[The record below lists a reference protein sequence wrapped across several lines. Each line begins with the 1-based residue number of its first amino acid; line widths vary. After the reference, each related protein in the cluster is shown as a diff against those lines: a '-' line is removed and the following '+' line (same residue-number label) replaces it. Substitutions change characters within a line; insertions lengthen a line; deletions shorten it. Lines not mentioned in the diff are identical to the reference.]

1 VNSFRV
7 PGAIGGDDGAGNNS
21 VTLSHGSVFEETEA
35 LPGVP
40 DATIDSS
47 NANSQLGNNGKLNL
61 GISAGGSGESRIILT
76 FDLSELPFPAAMT
89 PTSALLSLHRS
100 NVSGTSSLTVS
111 AHACDTFSE
120 SSVTWN
126 SAPSCSTAEITRST
140 LLVSP
145 TNGTQFWDIT
155 SLAQANIANNN
166 QTMTVMLKAVGSPS
180 SGHTFFDNLANST
193 LRPKLILDYVDNVDG
208 VIPPAQPVLSYPND
222 GDILYN
228 TSTWVLESLD
238 KPQLTWN
245 SVSNA
250 TGYVVTIASVN
261 GEQKFKSWMDT
272 EINGTTFTF
281 GQDLIEGEV
290 YSWWVQAINGSIPGP
305 SSSRRTFAIGSPV
318 DHSYNDDHTWTY
330 NFQTGNEVANLGHT
344 NIRDSYIGNGFAD
357 SNHGSDSLI
366 AGTGCEGANTECRM
380 ILALDNEQIPLP
392 LGAKIHSASL
402 NLFVETPPSAS
413 MTFSVHRL
421 LTNSWS

>member
-1 VNSFRV
+1 MTFNGTWDYTNLTYTTPDNIVWGDYWSYWRVRAEQDHRLGEWSDVNSFRV
-7 PGAIGGDDGAGNNS
+7 PGLIGIEDGIGNNS
-21 VTLSHGSVFEETEA
+21 VTLYHGSIFEETDA
-35 LPGVP
+35 LPNVP

-47 NANSQLGNNGKLNL
+47 NPNSILGNNGKLNL
-61 GISAGGSGESRIILT
+61 GISAGGSGESKILLT

-89 PTSALLSLHRS
+89 PTGALLSLNRI

-111 AHACDTFSE
+111 VHACDTFTE
-120 SSVTWN
+120 TNITWN
-126 SAPSCSTAEITRST
+126 NAPTCSASEVTRST
-140 LLVSP
+140 LLVSQN
-145 TNGTQFWDIT
+145 TGEQEWDIT
-155 SLAQANIANNN
+155 SLAQSNIANNN
-166 QTMTVMLKAVGSPS
+166 QTMTVMLKGVGIPT
-180 SGHTFFDNLANST
+180 SGHSFFDNSANLT

-208 VIPPAQPVLSYPND
+208 VIPPAQPVLTYPND

-250 TGYVVTIASVN
+250 TGYVVTIASEA
-261 GEQKFKSWMDT
+261 GEVKYRSWSDS

-281 GQDLIEGEV
+281 SQDLVAGDV

-330 NFQTGNEVANLGHT
+330 MFQTGNEVVNLGHT
-344 NIRDSYIGNGFAD
+344 NIRDSYIGSGFAD

-366 AGTGCEGANTECRM
+366 VGTGCEGMNT
-380 ILALDNEQIPLP
+380 I
-392 LGAKIHSASL
+392 
-402 NLFVETPPSAS
+402 
-413 MTFSVHRL
+413 
-421 LTNSWS
+421 